1 MDCLTFQCE
10 NPENRKIPSKTLFKK
25 GFVGFFKHLITQI
38 FERSKT
44 SNIVKDQIEQ
54 SFSLFLTTF
63 IIFPFLSIKD
73 VKFRDFCNSFIQKAT
88 EADKTIEVPGD
99 SGLNFYV
106 KGTDQSDQ
114 NQEKPFELKI
124 PLFGE
129 STQQN
134 EQPSEPFKINLS
146 LGFDE
151 NESSN
156 DPPMQFKI
164 PLLPENSAKGDIDTN
179 TLTDPKNPPLKGPT
193 NPLLPALFRKSS
205 PEKKI
210 GGDMMGSLN
219 KSQSEKSLAPK
230 IEIKLGNT
238 VSPKSQLRRA
248 NSAVNKPTSKK
259 SSQDD
264 SSLNY
269 NKNPLDYIFSHPG
282 GLKKTE
288 SDKADKTTKEFED
301 IPSPGEVKKQKLP
314 DILSPS
320 SLPRRLSNSL
330 AVSISPT
337 NKERAELQFSLRNQL
352 LNESM
357 DSGLKKYK
365 VVRIVKS
372 LTGSLGFDLFNG
384 CLNNKK
390 KGKEESKIDFGTKT
404 RKCESTGLIFL
415 NI

>member
-1 MDCLTFQCE
+1 MREPWKSQDPFQNAFQE
-10 NPENRKIPSKTLFKK
+10 GFRRFSEAFDKPDFRKIKNFEHSEGPVRAKSFPYLTNFIFFTFFFSK
-25 GFVGFFKHLITQI
+25 
-38 FERSKT
+38 
-44 SNIVKDQIEQ
+44 DA
-54 SFSLFLTTF
+54 
-63 IIFPFLSIKD
+63 
-73 VKFRDFCNSFIQKAT
+73 KFRDFCNSFIQKAT
-88 EADKTIEVPGD
+88 EADKTIEIPGD

-106 KGTDQSDQ
+106 KGTDPSDQ

-129 STQQN
+129 SSQQN
-134 EQPSEPFKINLS
+134 DQPSEPFKINLS

-164 PLLPENSAKGDIDTN
+164 PLLPENPAKGDPDNN
-179 TLTDPKNPPLKGPT
+179 TFTDPKNLKGPS

-205 PEKKI
+205 PEKKM

-230 IEIKLGNT
+230 IEIKLEST

-264 SSLNY
+264 SALNY

-282 GLKKTE
+282 GLKKVE
-288 SDKADKTTKEFED
+288 SDKVDKTTKEFED
-301 IPSPGEVKKQKLP
+301 IPSPGEVKKHQLT

-330 AVSISPT
+330 AVSISPK
-337 NKERAELQFSLRNQL
+337 NKERSLGNELQFSIRNQC

-365 VVRIVKS
+365 VVRVVKS
-372 LTGSLGFDLFNG
+372 LTGSLGFDLING
-384 CLNNKK
+384 YLFWIKK
-390 KGKEESKIDFGTKT
+390 
-404 RKCESTGLIFL
+404 
-415 NI
+415 